1 MSIVLFFLICFDILI
16 WQRRNGLNFVK
27 NSLYKWVKNHFKK
40 ENKKIKKSFKK
51 LLTNVK
57 VFVILENVASKKKFQ
72 ICD

>member
-16 WQRRNGLNFVK
+16 WQRRNGLNFVM
-27 NSLYKWVKNHFKK
+27 NSLYKWVKNHFKN

>member
-1 MSIVLFFLICFDILI
+1 MSIVLFFFICFDILI
-16 WQRRNGLNFVK
+16 WQRRNGLNFVM

-57 VFVILENVASKKKFQ
+57 VFVILENVASKKKF
-72 ICD
+72 

>member
-16 WQRRNGLNFVK
+16 WQRRNGLNFVM

-57 VFVILENVASKKKFQ
+57 VFVILKNVASKKKFQ

>member
-1 MSIVLFFLICFDILI
+1 M
-16 WQRRNGLNFVK
+16 

>member
-16 WQRRNGLNFVK
+16 WQRRNGLNFVM

>member
-16 WQRRNGLNFVK
+16 WQRRNGLNFVM

-57 VFVILENVASKKKFQ
+57 VFVILENVASKKKF
-72 ICD
+72 

>member
-1 MSIVLFFLICFDILI
+1 MSIVLFFLICFDMLI
-16 WQRRNGLNFVK
+16 WQRRNGLNFVM